1 MARER
6 LWPVYCPIAI
16 GAFDSAERG
25 SALKHHIG
33 ALFTADKR
41 CHPLAVCVAHVGTLL
56 GQRRQTF
63 RPQVGFD
70 GMSNAVEYF
79 ELVVTQWSPRV
90 PLHTASTL
98 ALAEVAHKGVRKNF
112 I

>member
-6 LWPVYCPIAI
+6 LWPVYCPIAV

-33 ALFTADKR
+33 ALLTADKR
-41 CHPLAVCVAHVGTLL
+41 CHPLAVCVAHIGSLL
-56 GQRRQTF
+56 GKCCQTF

-70 GMSNAVEYF
+70 GRSNAVQHL
-79 ELVVTQWSPRV
+79 ELVVAQRSPRV
-90 PLHTASTL
+90 SLHTASTL